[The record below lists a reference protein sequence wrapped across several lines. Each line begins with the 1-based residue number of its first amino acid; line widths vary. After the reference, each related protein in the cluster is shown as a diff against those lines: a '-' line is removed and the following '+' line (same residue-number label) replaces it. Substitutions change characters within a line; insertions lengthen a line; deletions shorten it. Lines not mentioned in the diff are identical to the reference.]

1 MRDSHDIL
9 GRDEFAAARTAC
21 ISEMFMGVPPDFQ
34 VLMDRM
40 TVAYRAGDASACADM
55 FTMDAQLYSPYA
67 PPAVGRGA
75 IEARHREWTDGG
87 VPDKELKVLQTGGSN
102 DFAWTL
108 SSYSEDGGKVRGT
121 SLAVWQRE
129 VDGNWRIRLCSL
141 NSND

>member
-1 MRDSHDIL
+1 
-9 GRDEFAAARTAC
+9 
-21 ISEMFMGVPPDFQ
+21 MGVPPDFQ

-75 IEARHREWTDGG
+75 IEAIHREWTDGG

-108 SSYSEDGGKVRGT
+108 SSYSEDGGKGNVLGSPSARSRRELANSAVQPEQRRLGSRHMKDRDQKLT
-121 SLAVWQRE
+121 SYHPFSW
-129 VDGNWRIRLCSL
+129 
-141 NSND
+141 